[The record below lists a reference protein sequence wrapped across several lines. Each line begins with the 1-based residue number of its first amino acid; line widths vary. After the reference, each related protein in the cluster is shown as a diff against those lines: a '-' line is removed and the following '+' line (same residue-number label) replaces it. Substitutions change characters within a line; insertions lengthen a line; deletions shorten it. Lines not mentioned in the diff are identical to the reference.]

1 MGPESKNILAVNGGS
16 SSIKFSLYNRE
27 SLKKLF
33 SGKIERI
40 GQDDAELTYTD
51 ERSGKKSQLPVRA
64 PDLAAAGVFLLDWL
78 EKQGDVFPLAAI
90 GHRVV
95 HGGPRTEASVV
106 DEALL
111 NELQQ
116 ISAYDPDHLPGEI
129 ELMRLIRKRY
139 PDLTQIA
146 CFDTAF
152 HTTLPAVARI
162 LPIPRRYARAGV
174 QRYGFHGI
182 SYAYILTELTR
193 VAGPAAAMGS
203 VIIAHLGSGASL
215 AAIKDGVSIDTTM
228 GFTPAGGVVMGTR
241 PGDLDP
247 GVLWYLLEKE
257 EFDAGQLDQFINHQC
272 GLLGVSETSSDMQ
285 ELLAQ
290 ESSDSRAAEAVA
302 LFCYQIKKAIGAFTA
317 VLGGL
322 DVLVFTGGIG
332 EKSAIIRSRICAG
345 LGYLGIGLDQ
355 RANAGDRVALA
366 KEDSRVAVYA
376 IPTDE
381 ERMIAQIVN
390 QLV

>member
-1 MGPESKNILAVNGGS
+1 MMSNP
-16 SSIKFSLYNRE
+16 R
-27 SLKKLF
+27 
-33 SGKIERI
+33 
-40 GQDDAELTYTD
+40 
-51 ERSGKKSQLPVRA
+51 RSRRRRQAR
-64 PDLAAAGVFLLDWL
+64 
-78 EKQGDVFPLAAI
+78 
-90 GHRVV
+90 
-95 HGGPRTEASVV
+95 
-106 DEALL
+106 
-111 NELQQ
+111 
-116 ISAYDPDHLPGEI
+116 
-129 ELMRLIRKRY
+129 RL
-139 PDLTQIA
+139 
-146 CFDTAF
+146 
-152 HTTLPAVARI
+152 
-162 LPIPRRYARAGV
+162 LPIPRRYASQGV

-215 AAIKDGVSIDTTM
+215 AAVKDGISIDTTM

-257 EFDAGQLDQFINHQC
+257 GFDAGQLDQFINHQC

-285 ELLAQ
+285 ELLAK